1 MMLPDG
7 KGKPSKNI
15 TITVEKRLV
24 KQSKSINQM
33 DVDQVSH
40 GNPLPSG
47 NNRGNPHQVTCSV
60 SSPIQMCFKILEGID
75 LGSILY
81 NHAKN
86 NRKFLIAR
94 MNPEARTISYYCSS
108 LSSAEP
114 LHKLGGPLNHDLGNY
129 VLLSCCDGL
138 SLLCCSFGLGYD
150 LISDDYKIFAT
161 VIGTYGHRRPN
172 KILSLKSGSWRE
184 IDNHTRGSCSSGGLA
199 FVRGAF
205 HWILKDDLLKYFV
218 ISFNISNEVY
228 GEISL
233 PEEICNICIG
243 GYVISSVSILQGML
257 CAYCT
262 CRDTEADTFKLWI
275 MKDYGVKESWTKL
288 FTMREAHLLF
298 AAPRYM
304 FVDGE
309 VLLYYQ
315 EAGCR
320 RCFRT
325 SKGPYES
332 LDSHRGLL
340 HGFVYTES
348 LISPKLL
355 IKY

>member
-1 MMLPDG
+1 MVKLFKSLLEIMNFDCFCFGTSFEKKKMMLPDG
-7 KGKPSKNI
+7 KG
-15 TITVEKRLV
+15 
-24 KQSKSINQM
+24 
-33 DVDQVSH
+33 H
-40 GNPLPSG
+40 ANPLPS
-47 NNRGNPHQVTCSV
+47 GNPHQVTCPV
-60 SSPIQMCFKILEGID
+60 SSPIQMCFKILEGI
-75 LGSILY
+75 LY

-86 NRKFLIAR
+86 NRKFLIALR
-94 MNPEARTISYYCSS
+94 
-108 LSSAEP
+108 L
-114 LHKLGGPLNHDLGNY
+114 
-129 VLLSCCDGL
+129 
-138 SLLCCSFGLGYD
+138 
-150 LISDDYKIFAT
+150 IFAT
-161 VIGTYGHRRPN
+161 VIGTYGHRRSN

-199 FVRGAF
+199 FVRGTF

-243 GYVISSVSILQGML
+243 VYVVSSVSILQGML

-288 FTMREAHLLF
+288 FTMRETHLLF
-298 AAPRYM
+298 AALRYM

-315 EAGCR
+315 EAGYR

>member
-33 DVDQVSH
+33 DVDQAMEIHFPVETI
-40 GNPLPSG
+40 
-47 NNRGNPHQVTCSV
+47 VE
-60 SSPIQMCFKILEGID
+60 ILI
-75 LGSILY
+75 
-81 NHAKN
+81 
-86 NRKFLIAR
+86 
-94 MNPEARTISYYCSS
+94 
-108 LSSAEP
+108 
-114 LHKLGGPLNHDLGNY
+114 
-129 VLLSCCDGL
+129 
-138 SLLCCSFGLGYD
+138 SFGLGYD

>member
-33 DVDQVSH
+33 DVD
-40 GNPLPSG
+40 
-47 NNRGNPHQVTCSV
+47 QVTCSV

-129 VLLSCCDGL
+129 VLATDCLFFGALPSTNEAVQL
-138 SLLCCSFGLGYD
+138 PNYEFPIVTSCSFGLGYD

-184 IDNHTRGSCSSGGLA
+184 IDNHTRGSCSSDGLA

-275 MKDYGVKESWTKL
+275 MKDYGVKES
-288 FTMREAHLLF
+288 
-298 AAPRYM
+298 
-304 FVDGE
+304 
-309 VLLYYQ
+309 
-315 EAGCR
+315 
-320 RCFRT
+320 
-325 SKGPYES
+325 
-332 LDSHRGLL
+332 
-340 HGFVYTES
+340 
-348 LISPKLL
+348 
-355 IKY
+355 

>member
-1 MMLPDG
+1 MVKLFKSLLEIMNFDCFCFGTSFEKKKMMLPDV

-40 GNPLPSG
+40 ANPLPSG

-114 LHKLGGPLNHDLGNY
+114 LHKLGGPSNHDLGNY

-138 SLLCCSFGLGYD
+138 SLLWCPSAGFLLWNPSTNEAVQLPNYEFPIVNSCSFGLGYD
-150 LISDDYKIFAT
+150 SISDDYKIFAT

-205 HWILKDDLLKYFV
+205 HWILKDDLLKYF
-218 ISFNISNEVY
+218 
-228 GEISL
+228 
-233 PEEICNICIG
+233 CNFI
-243 GYVISSVSILQGML
+243 
-257 CAYCT
+257 
-262 CRDTEADTFKLWI
+262 
-275 MKDYGVKESWTKL
+275 
-288 FTMREAHLLF
+288 
-298 AAPRYM
+298 
-304 FVDGE
+304 
-309 VLLYYQ
+309 
-315 EAGCR
+315 
-320 RCFRT
+320 
-325 SKGPYES
+325 
-332 LDSHRGLL
+332 
-340 HGFVYTES
+340 
-348 LISPKLL
+348 
-355 IKY
+355 